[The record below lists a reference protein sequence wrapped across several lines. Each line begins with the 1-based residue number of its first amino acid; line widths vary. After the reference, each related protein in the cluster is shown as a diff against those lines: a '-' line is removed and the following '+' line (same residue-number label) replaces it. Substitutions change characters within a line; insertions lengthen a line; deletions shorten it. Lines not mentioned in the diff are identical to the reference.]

1 MDTSEVPDN
10 SVRTTLRMEGSPEA
24 FEDPAYKEQWI
35 KNLAESL
42 GIDPSQISIGNVAAG
57 SVIVVYDITPAAG
70 QTMDDI

>member
-1 MDTSEVPDN
+1 MDISEVPDN

-42 GIDPSQISIGNVAAG
+42 GIDPS
-57 SVIVVYDITPAAG
+57 
-70 QTMDDI
+70 